1 MTQVLKFETVA
12 RNAMAALF
20 EGKLGIQ
27 LGVDEC
33 LYEYTKE
40 GKVVGH
46 CAIGSSLNEATMN
59 AMRSPFVGEGPDMM
73 EQPLSYLWI
82 NTISASDEDKPKL
95 AKLQSYH
102 DCLVTSDTP
111 VEVKVEKMR
120 DYLRGVLG
128 TQVITWEEFLKA
140 NKEALFDGRLA
151 LMHEEYEECSY
162 TYEGSKARCAVGTV
176 LTDDTI
182 MKMDSS
188 AADEDNMKNCPITG
202 DVVAMLEKRGFVA
215 FENDRVRDRIILLQ
229 KMHDTL
235 LQNSVLSTSDKR
247 MMFESLLQE
256 VEY

>member
-12 RNAMAALF
+12 RNAMQALF

-27 LGVDEC
+27 LGVEEC
-33 LYEYTKE
+33 LYEYNDKRQS
-40 GKVVGH
+40 
-46 CAIGSSLNEATMN
+46 AL
-59 AMRSPFVGEGPDMM
+59 P
-73 EQPLSYLWI
+73 YLWGDLFD
-82 NTISASDEDKPKL
+82 ASKKDRARLEE
-95 AKLQSYH
+95 LQHWH
-102 DCLVTSDTP
+102 DSLIPADIP

-140 NKEALFDGRLA
+140 NREALFDGRLA
-151 LMHEEYEECSY
+151 LMREECEKCRY
-162 TYEGSKARCAVGTV
+162 TYEGSKARCTVGTV

-188 AADEDNMKNCPITG
+188 AADEDRREYCPITG
-202 DVVAMLEKRGFVA
+202 VEVAMLEKRGFVA

-235 LQNSVLSTSDKR
+235 LLQYNSISLYTKK
-247 MMFESLLQE
+247 MMYDTLLNE
-256 VEY
+256 VAY